1 MIAKFDQSSRLG
13 MGPASRAV
21 ALHIALTH
29 DIPTF
34 SFDDDD
40 GVVDRVI
47 QAADKDGDL
56 CLDVV
61 DAILRLQPDGMLSRA
76 DQTARLADTLTL
88 GGSAWMVAPDSKSLV
103 RRVDSTAVAQFA
115 AATTPVDVAS
125 EELREAWNSAYGR
138 NPNPAQAWNHAIKA
152 CEALLIP
159 LVCPKKD
166 KANLGSVAGYLK
178 SAPHAWNFT
187 LPDTPNSIG
196 GVQILEQMLR
206 LIWPDPK
213 RHSDG
218 TARPPATQLQAESAL
233 QVAVTIVQLVRSNAL
248 VKRS

>member
-1 MIAKFDQSSRLG
+1 
-13 MGPASRAV
+13 MGAEGRNV
-21 ALHIALTH
+21 AMHIALTH

-34 SFDDDD
+34 SFDDGDS
-40 GVVDRVI
+40 VVGRVI
-47 QAADKDGDL
+47 DAADKDGEL

-61 DAILRLQPDGMLSRA
+61 DAILRLQPDGFMSRA
-76 DQTARLADTLTL
+76 DQTVRLADTLTL
-88 GGSAWMVAPDSKSLV
+88 GGSVWTVAPDSMSLV
-103 RRVDSTAVAQFA
+103 RRVDPTAMAQFT
-115 AATTPVDVAS
+115 AATTTEDVAS
-125 EELREAWNSAYGR
+125 EELREAWANVYGR
-138 NPNPAQAWNHAIKA
+138 SPNPAQAWKHAIMA

-187 LPDTPNSIG
+187 LPDTRDSIG
-196 GVQILEQMLR
+196 GVEIFEQMIR

-218 TARPPATQLQAESAL
+218 TPRPPATQEQAEAAV
-233 QVAVTIVQLVRSNAL
+233 QVAVTIVQLVHSNAL